1 MSSIKTNKRVSGIIQ
16 TVLLVLLAIFVLLP
30 IYIAFANAFK
40 NSDIILSQ
48 PLSIPIPPTL
58 QNIRDVLTSPNTNL
72 GEMYANSIVLMVI
85 GTIITIIVSSMAA
98 YYLAR
103 KKTKAAAGL
112 RLYFM
117 LGIMVPYVIVYLPLA
132 ILLRNMGIPLGVPV
146 LIFVFVSGNI
156 SFATFMYTN
165 YFYSLPIELEEAAA
179 IDGAS
184 RMQIF
189 WRILFPLVRPC
200 TATVAIFVGLGIWN
214 DFQTPLLM
222 GQIKTITV
230 GIYTAVG
237 PHSAN
242 WGIVFAY
249 VLFAA
254 VPVIVAY
261 LCFQKSFVEGL
272 TAGAVKG

>member
-1 MSSIKTNKRVSGIIQ
+1 MKSMKANKRVSNIIQ
-16 TVLLVLLAIFVLLP
+16 TVILTLLAVFVLLP
-30 IYIAFANAFK
+30 IYIAVANAFK

-48 PLSIPIPPTL
+48 PLTLPLPPTI
-58 QNIRDVLTSPNTNL
+58 QNIKDVLESPNTNL
-72 GEMYANSIVLMVI
+72 GEMYRNSIVLMVT
-85 GTIITIIVSSMAA
+85 GTIIAIVVSSMAA

-103 KKTKAAAGL
+103 RKSKFSNAL

-132 ILLRNMGIPLGVPV
+132 ILLRRMGIPLGVPV

-165 YFYSLPIELEEAAA
+165 YLSSLPMELEEAAA
-179 IDGAS
+179 IDGAG

-189 WRILFPLVRPC
+189 WKILFPLVRPC
-200 TATVAIFVGLGIWN
+200 TATVAIFVVLGIWN

-222 GQIKTITV
+222 GQIRTITV

-254 VPVIVAY
+254 VPVVIAY

>member
-1 MSSIKTNKRVSGIIQ
+1 MESMKTRRKVSAVVQTIFL
-16 TVLLVLLAIFVLLP
+16 TVLAVFVLLP
-30 IYIAFANAFK
+30 IYIAAANAFK
-40 NSDIILSQ
+40 NSDIILSK
-48 PLSIPIPPTL
+48 PLTLPLPPTL
-58 QNIRDVLTSPNTNL
+58 QNIRDVLVSPNTNL
-72 GEMYANSIVLMVI
+72 KEMYLNSILLMVS
-85 GTIITIIVSSMAA
+85 GTVIAILVSSMAA

-103 KKTKAAAGL
+103 RKTRLSQVL

-132 ILLRNMGIPLGVPV
+132 ILLRNMGIPFGVPV
-146 LIFVFVSGNI
+146 LILIFVSGNI

-165 YFYSLPIELEEAAA
+165 YFISLPIELEEAAA
-179 IDGAS
+179 IDGAG
-184 RMQIF
+184 RMRLF
-189 WRILFPLVRPC
+189 WEILFPLVRPC
-200 TATVAIFVGLGIWN
+200 TATIAIFVGLGIWN

-254 VPVIVAY
+254 VPVVVAY
-261 LCFQKSFVEGL
+261 LCFQKNFVEGL

>member
-200 TATVAIFVGLGIWN
+200 TATIAIFVGLGIWN

>member
-1 MSSIKTNKRVSGIIQ
+1 MKSMKTRKRVFGILQ
-16 TVLLVLLAIFVLLP
+16 TVVLILLAIFVLLP

-48 PLSIPIPPTL
+48 PLSVPVPPTL
-58 QNIRDVLTSPNTNL
+58 QNIKDVLASPNTNL
-72 GEMYANSIVLMVI
+72 GEMYINSIVLMVL
-85 GTIITIIVSSMAA
+85 GTIITIVVSSMGA
-98 YYLAR
+98 YYLSR
-103 KKTKAAAGL
+103 RKTKVTNVL

-165 YFYSLPIELEEAAA
+165 YFSSLPIELEEAAA

-189 WRILFPLVRPC
+189 WKILFPLVRPC
-200 TATVAIFVGLGIWN
+200 TATIAIFVGLGIWN

-222 GQIKTITV
+222 GQVKTITV

-254 VPVIVAY
+254 VPVIIAY